1 MSNYLI
7 AEHIYRLKIPGKG
20 IEEKSQNN
28 EGL

>member
-20 IEEKSQNN
+20 IEEKYQNN
-28 EGL
+28 TF